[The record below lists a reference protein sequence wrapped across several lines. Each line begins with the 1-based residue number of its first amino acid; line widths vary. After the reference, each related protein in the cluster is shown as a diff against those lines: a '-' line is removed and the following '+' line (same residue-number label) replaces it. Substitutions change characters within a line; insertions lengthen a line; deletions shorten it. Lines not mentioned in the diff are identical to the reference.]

1 MNIFEKKI
9 LNDTQLQRTKEMK
22 RLAETKLSNI
32 EENLEQLRKQQ
43 VFLRR
48 YNKLKIDL
56 KQEKTKLFELNKL
69 QASMAN
75 EIRQLERFEM
85 FESIQG
91 TFQRVT
97 ILEKLTDQNKRS
109 LSNLQR
115 ESDELNQSW
124 SGQEKLQ
131 AQMENLRK
139 NAENKHRSIIDNVFH
154 AITLQGFTQACEEEI
169 TSLSKLTE
177 KASNQIAILEGNTAE
192 VEQRIE
198 FLSEEL
204 SKHKAKRQSMEI
216 HEQTILHAEKN
227 LLLLD
232 NLQEIEEQQQK
243 TRNLQADT
251 LQKQDEENKLL
262 ERVFSK
268 YQEVTSDIEAL
279 EGELQT
285 HKSSILG
292 QDSYKLQER
301 AMQLKSL
308 KQMLISAQALWHQI
322 SVGYNSIEEKT
333 RTLNEL
339 KLHIDQ
345 TERNIKD
352 METEVGKLSRLCH
365 EKEHTYLL
373 SKGQNIIQLRSDL
386 KEGVSCSVCGATH
399 HPYHS
404 DTMLEQSKLIGEFK
418 TDYELLS
425 AELRGKRELLE
436 DLRLDLA
443 ESKGRQ
449 FSEESS
455 LNAIRLRQND
465 DIKEWGIYS
474 SLDATFK
481 ECSASTNLNARMALI
496 RHMLESAGTDAEE
509 AQKELDTFNYHISQI
524 TGLSEKLQALELQ
537 KKDLSIRLNEVNTGC
552 QVMVGQV
559 ERVLSMIDAENIRFS
574 EVYHHLEESLT
585 IKDWKGIWDNN
596 HEGLRE
602 QIITLRN
609 TWIAVN
615 DQIFK
620 EEQELALLKVQHE
633 TLLLQQK
640 SFKYYLELVC
650 NRAEERKNQ
659 IEECN
664 KAIKQATGDIEP
676 KPFYSQIYQQLTEAC
691 LAEETERQKTTKML
705 HDIDYLKGRNE
716 FHIIFGKE
724 LSEELSQERSRL
736 DLWIHNFNMHH
747 PPVQYSE
754 LQDIFSEEKDWEA
767 IRSRIQ
773 KVLRDIALCQARV
786 DDLNSRLISL
796 QAEGNYHNADNETL
810 QESIAT
816 QLENLESKRREIMM
830 QIARQSVALEDHE
843 KAIHFV
849 NNSVQLQPSEPEEC

>member
-1 MNIFEKKI
+1 MYSKKI

-22 RLAETKLSNI
+22 RLAETKLNNI

-43 VFLRR
+43 AFLRR

-56 KQEKTKLFELNKL
+56 KQEKARLFELNKL
-69 QASMAN
+69 QASMAD
-75 EIRQLERFEM
+75 EIRQLERYEM
-85 FESIQG
+85 FEAIQG

-97 ILEKLTDQNKRS
+97 ILEKLTNQNNRS
-109 LSNLQR
+109 LSNLKR
-115 ESDELNQSW
+115 ESDELNQTW

-131 AQMENLRK
+131 AQMKTQRK
-139 NAENKHRSIIDNVFH
+139 SAEEKHHATLDNIFH
-154 AITLQGFTQACEEEI
+154 AFTLQGFTQACEEEI
-169 TSLSKLTE
+169 NSISKLIETASQQATSLES
-177 KASNQIAILEGNTAE
+177 NTAE

-204 SKHKAKRQSMEI
+204 SQHKAKRQSMEI
-216 HEQTILHAEKN
+216 HEQMILHAEKN

-232 NLQEIEEQQQK
+232 NLLEIEEQQQRTK
-243 TRNLQADT
+243 SLQADA
-251 LQKQDEENKLL
+251 LQKQEEENRLL

-268 YQEVTSDIEAL
+268 YQEVTSDIETL

-285 HKSSILG
+285 HKSNILG

-308 KQMLISAQALWHQI
+308 KQMLISAQSLWHQI
-322 SVGYNSIEEKT
+322 SAGYQAIEEKT

-339 KLHIDQ
+339 RLHIDQ
-345 TERNIKD
+345 TERNIRE
-352 METEVGKLSRLCH
+352 METEVGKLLRLCH

-399 HPYHS
+399 HPFHS
-404 DTMLEQSKLIGEFK
+404 DTMLEQSKLISEFK

-425 AELRGKRELLE
+425 AELRGKQKLLE
-436 DLRLDLA
+436 EMRLDLA

-474 SLDATFK
+474 SLDASFK

-509 AQKELDTFNYHISQI
+509 AQKELDTYNYHMSQI

-537 KKDLSIRLNEVNTGC
+537 KKDLSVRLNEVNTGC

-609 TWIAVN
+609 IWNTVN
-615 DQIFK
+615 GQILK
-620 EEQELALLKVQHE
+620 EEQELALLKAQHE

-640 SFKYYLELVC
+640 SFKYYLELIS
-650 NRAEERKNQ
+650 NRVGERRNQ
-659 IEECN
+659 IEENN
-664 KAIKQATGDIEP
+664 KAISQATGEMGP
-676 KPFYSQIYQQLTEAC
+676 KQLYSQIYQQLTEARQ
-691 LAEETERQKTTKML
+691 AEDIELEKTQKML
-705 HDIDYLKGRNE
+705 HDIDYLRGRNE
-716 FHIIFGKE
+716 FHMMFGKE
-724 LSEELSQERSRL
+724 LSDELSQERSRL
-736 DLWIHNFNMHH
+736 DLWIRNFNMHH
-747 PPVQYSE
+747 PPVQYTE
-754 LQDIFSEEKDWEA
+754 LQEVFSEEKDWEA

-786 DDLNSRLISL
+786 DDLNSRLLSL
-796 QAEGNYHNADNETL
+796 QAEGNYHNADDETL
-810 QESIAT
+810 QESLVA
-816 QLENLESKRREIMM
+816 QMENLESKRREIMM
-830 QIARQSVALEDHE
+830 QIARQSVALENHE
-843 KAIHFV
+843 KAIHSA
-849 NNSVQLQPSEPEEC
+849 NNSALDQTSDPEEC